1 MPGWSDILISNPKP
15 LLSVPVSIQL
25 AILKLEFHC
34 PWPHALRIHSYIYI
48 LQILVNLDLWCPEI
62 ISRSDL
68 AFHHLGYAGFEVS
81 HQTQRKGRMMGLSV
95 RETCFCMCSTL
106 QVQSIMRQYCESSYS
121 LDKGGNYWF
130 LKWDSRTWG
139 EKFSDFYFSAQMPLS
154 YASERH
160 SFLVIFLSFL
170 KYQTSLFREVTLHYY
185 NMVIASVLK
194 YSFPRS
200 RGSER
205 LLQIYSLSL
214 LPPVCFINYLVPG
227 LNCSRSQLSPWCL

>member
-25 AILKLEFHC
+25 ATLNLEFHC
-34 PWPHALRIHSYIYI
+34 PWPHAFRIHSYIYSPDSC
-48 LQILVNLDLWCPEI
+48 QPWLVMSWNYLV
-62 ISRSDL
+62 
-68 AFHHLGYAGFEVS
+68 FHRLGYVGFEVS

-106 QVQSIMRQYCESSYS
+106 QVQSIMRQCCESSYS
-121 LDKGGNYWF
+121 LDKGGSHWF
-130 LKWDSRTWG
+130 LKWDLRTWD
-139 EKFSDFYFSAQMPLS
+139 EKFSDFYFSAQIPLS
-154 YASERH
+154 YASEPH

-170 KYQTSLFREVTLHYY
+170 KYQTSLFMEVTLHYY

-194 YSFPRS
+194 YSFPRT

-205 LLQIYSLSL
+205 LLQIYSLSF
-214 LPPVCFINYLVPG
+214 LPPVCFINWLVSG
-227 LNCSRSQLSPWCL
+227 LHCSRSQLPPWCL

>member
-1 MPGWSDILISNPKP
+1 M
-15 LLSVPVSIQL
+15 
-25 AILKLEFHC
+25 E
-34 PWPHALRIHSYIYI
+34 
-48 LQILVNLDLWCPEI
+48 
-62 ISRSDL
+62 
-68 AFHHLGYAGFEVS
+68 
-81 HQTQRKGRMMGLSV
+81 LSV
-95 RETCFCMCSTL
+95 REACFCMCSTL

-194 YSFPRS
+194 YSFPRT

-214 LPPVCFINYLVPG
+214 LPPVCFYQLVSLGFKLRQKPTP
-227 LNCSRSQLSPWCL
+227 LMMFIISICMLLCYRNRSLGTLFPLIFHSMMPLVIT